1 MTKKQVFHS
10 NHNLL
15 LVNTEKYPHARN
27 VDSFRVM
34 TKDQIITKSR
44 YFARNVDK
52 NKFFIVITKKGPFA
66 QNFEIKGLRDM
77 VKNLFF
83 MVITKKDL
91 LPEMLILSEL

>member
-10 NHNLL
+10 NH
-15 LVNTEKYPHARN
+15 
-27 VDSFRVM
+27 
-34 TKDQIITKSR
+34 
-44 YFARNVDK
+44 
-52 NKFFIVITKKGPFA
+52 KKEPFA

-91 LPEMLILSEL
+91 LTEMLILSEL